1 MLPSSRWLH
10 SVKHRL
16 QQVCAWK
23 GRGSFVVGKK
33 RTSGFMASRSVKIGT
48 EGICGLPGCGVLLQ
62 KEIHA
67 LQIDDGIALV
77 ERVDS
82 QNAADSGAALLQR
95 EMW

>member
-1 MLPSSRWLH
+1 MWPSSRWLH

-16 QQVCAWK
+16 QT
-23 GRGSFVVGKK
+23 GLRLERSGLIRGSKK
-33 RTSGFMASRSVKIGT
+33 RTPGFMASRSVKVGT

-67 LQIDDGIALV
+67 LEIDDGIALV

-82 QNAADSGAALLQR
+82 QNAADSGAALPQCEAR
-95 EMW
+95 